1 MKNRIL
7 ILAALIAFLVGI
19 GGMASQASATSILK
33 FGENDLFFQNA
44 EGMFRPDA
52 GPDGTFGTA
61 DDFGKWVAPGPLNPP
76 IAGDHFFGI
85 MNVQNV
91 EQAGV
96 THWNQVTDGAL
107 SGVFAQRVEVVYN
120 QPLAGPGD
128 LYDPAQTAQPH
139 IVLGTP
145 TITKFLH
152 PGNDLIFGNAD
163 DQFVDISP
171 WLNVGSGESLVFY
184 NQAAG
189 FVTAYETNGTLAD
202 DVIKA
207 TDGSP
212 WLSLGISAGADGYYG
227 LTPGPDGTLGTG
239 DDVFSLDDN
248 SYFYSHVDVG
258 VNLQDFGGRAF
269 AGMDAIVNNT
279 GWDFLPVNDPDE
291 NEVDGVYIGAG
302 LVLGNDIY
310 FNNELQGNANSLL
323 LGGNSPWDFLSNDPA
338 QVNVVPEPC
347 TMLLLGTGLIG
358 LGGFARR
365 RFKKFS

>member
-7 ILAALIAFLVGI
+7 ILAALIAFLIGI
-19 GGMASQASATSILK
+19 GGMTSQASATSILK
-33 FGENDLFFQNA
+33 YGENDLFFQNA
-44 EGMFRPDA
+44 EGMFRPD
-52 GPDGTFGTA
+52 PDDPTLGR
-61 DDFGKWVAPGPLNPP
+61 WVAPGPANPP
-76 IAGDHFFGI
+76 LAGDHFFGI

-96 THWNQVTDGAL
+96 THWNQIVDGAL

-120 QPLAGPGD
+120 QPAAGPGD
-128 LYDPAQTAQPH
+128 PYDPAQTAQPH
-139 IVLGTP
+139 IVMGTP

-163 DQFVDISP
+163 DQFVDISLL
-171 WLNVGSGESLVFY
+171 LNVGAGESLAFY
-184 NQAAG
+184 KQASG
-189 FVTAYETNGTLAD
+189 VGLTQYESDGTLLN
-202 DVIKA
+202 DVQIA
-207 TDGSP
+207 TDGSK
-212 WLSLGISAGADGYYG
+212 WLSLGMSAGADGFYG
-227 LTPGPDGTLGTG
+227 LTPGLDGILGTV

-269 AGMDAIVNNT
+269 AAMDAIVNNT
-279 GWDFLPVNDPDE
+279 GWTFLPVNDPDE
-291 NEVDGVYIGAG
+291 NEVNGVYIGAG

-338 QVNVVPEPC
+338 HVNVVPEPC